1 MTDALEGGCTC
12 RAVRYRLTDTP
23 LFVHCCHCSWCQRET
38 GAAFAVNALI
48 ESARVVLI
56 EGAPVKCM
64 LPSASGSGQVFV
76 RCPDCGVTVWSH
88 YAGMG
93 DKASFEHAMKVNI
106 EKLRARYPN
115 KFSEHDAVNRDLK
128 TERQILE
135 Q

>member
-1 MTDALEGGCTC
+1 MKGEDYIQQALQTESQPSEEQLSRVNLRILHALMGLQTETGELTDAVK
-12 RAVRYRLTDTP
+12 RHIFY
-23 LFVHCCHCSWCQRET
+23 
-38 GAAFAVNALI
+38 GAELDKVNLVEEI
-48 ESARVVLI
+48 
-56 EGAPVKCM
+56 GD
-64 LPSASGSGQVFV
+64 VFWYIAILLDELKV
-76 RCPDCGVTVWSH
+76 DV
-88 YAGMG
+88 G